1 MDFFIF
7 GTIYGYRPPEAIK
20 PVLCFGITITTC
32 PRCEKRIFNPTNL
45 TTRHSGMFINF
56 RLIILGVAAL
66 AAGIYLQLF
75 GFNLPVRYVQEV
87 PEIDNF
93 FWPDQKALS
102 EFQMVS
108 TDGSPFGI
116 ENLDSKWNF
125 VFFGY
130 THCPDI
136 CPITMNLLRESR
148 DLLQEDSSVDTD
160 SINFLFVSVDG
171 ERDTPEHL
179 SRYIQYY
186 GDNFIAATGNKDQVD
201 SLTRQLGVP
210 YSIDEHE
217 PGDQHYL
224 VAHSGSIFL
233 ISPDSTLASIYHHPH
248 DSEHLVSRFIEILEF
263 YSEAS

>member
-1 MDFFIF
+1 
-7 GTIYGYRPPEAIK
+7 
-20 PVLCFGITITTC
+20 
-32 PRCEKRIFNPTNL
+32 
-45 TTRHSGMFINF
+45 MFVNF

-116 ENLDSKWNF
+116 ENLDAKWNF

-148 DLLQEDSSVDTD
+148 DLLQKENSVDTD

-179 SRYIQYY
+179 DRYIQYY
-186 GDNFIAATGNKDQVD
+186 GDSFIAATGNKDQVD

-217 PGDQHYL
+217 PGDRNYL

-233 ISPDSTLASIYHHPH
+233 ISPDSTLASIYHPPH
-248 DSEHLVSRFIEILEF
+248 DSENLVLRFLEILEF

>member
-1 MDFFIF
+1 
-7 GTIYGYRPPEAIK
+7 
-20 PVLCFGITITTC
+20 
-32 PRCEKRIFNPTNL
+32 
-45 TTRHSGMFINF
+45 MFINF
-56 RLIILGVAAL
+56 RLIALGAAAL

-75 GFNLPVRYVQEV
+75 GFNLPVRYADKA
-87 PEIDNF
+87 PEIENF

-148 DLLQEDSSVDTD
+148 DLLQEKISIDTD
-160 SINFLFVSVDG
+160 SFNFLFVSVDG

-179 SRYIQYY
+179 RRYIEYY
-186 GDNFIAATGNKDQVD
+186 GNNFIAATGNKDQVD
-201 SLTRQLGVP
+201 SLTGQLGVP
-210 YSIDEHE
+210 YSIDEHK
-217 PGDQHYL
+217 PGDRNYL

-233 ISPDSTLASIYHHPH
+233 ISPDNKLASIYHPPH
-248 DSEHLVSRFIEILEF
+248 DREKLVSRFLEILEF
-263 YSEAS
+263 YSKAS